1 MHDISLLNHLG
12 VALVAALAGAGVVWL
27 LLRARAAA
35 ARVRE
40 EEQTRRLN
48 ELQTTLAAREQELAA
63 QREQV
68 SALRATRAE
77 LEMQL
82 TKEREAAQEKLQLL
96 TNAQQQLT
104 EAFNSLSKQALTQNS
119 SDFLKLANETLLRYQ
134 EAAKGDLQQR
144 QQAIEQL
151 VKPMRESLLQFD
163 GKVQELEKQR
173 VGAYHGLLE
182 QVQMLKETQLQLR
195 DRTDNLVR
203 ALGTPHVRG
212 RWGEI
217 QLRRVVE
224 LAGMLNYCDFYEQ
237 TSSSTDEGRLRPD
250 MLVRLPGG
258 KTIVIDAK
266 APLAALL
273 EALEA
278 KDDVARAEKLRDH
291 ARQLRD
297 HVKALSQKS
306 YWEQFQPAP
315 EFVIL
320 FLPGET
326 FFNAALEQDPALIE
340 NSVEQ
345 RVIIA
350 TPTTLIALLKAV
362 AYGWRQEA
370 LADNAQKIS
379 DLGKELY
386 TRLGTMREHLGAVG
400 AALQRAVEK
409 YNQALG
415 SFETRVLVSARRF
428 EELEATGTAADLD
441 ALPPVEISPRQLT

>member
-1 MHDISLLNHLG
+1 MNGRELIELLI
-12 VALVAALAGAGVVWL
+12 AAAAGAGVVWL
-27 LLRARAAA
+27 LLRARAAIGR
-35 ARVRE
+35 ARVDE
-40 EEQTRRLN
+40 LARRAD
-48 ELQTTLAAREQELAA
+48 ELQAALATREQELA
-63 QREQV
+63 QRREQLT
-68 SALRATRAE
+68 AADIRRAE
-77 LEMQL
+77 LETL
-82 TKEREAAQEKLQLL
+82 LAKEREVAQEKLQVLAD
-96 TNAQQQLT
+96 AQQKLT
-104 EAFNSLSKQALTQNS
+104 DAFNALAQQALAQNS
-119 SDFLKLANETLLRYQ
+119 SEFLKLANESLARFQ

-151 VKPMRESLLQFD
+151 VKPMRESLQQFD

-173 VGAYHGLLE
+173 VGAYHGLIE

-203 ALGTPHVRG
+203 ALGTPQVRG

-224 LAGMLNYCDFYEQ
+224 LAGMVNYCDFYEQ
-237 TSSSTDEGRLRPD
+237 TSTSSDSGRLRPD
-250 MLVRLPGG
+250 MLIRLPGG
-258 KTIVIDAK
+258 KTVVIDAK

-273 EALEA
+273 DALEA
-278 KDDVARAEKLRDH
+278 KDDATRATKLRDH

-297 HVKALSQKS
+297 HIKALSQKS

-340 NSVEQ
+340 NGVEQ

-379 DLGKELY
+379 ALGKELY
-386 TRLGTMREHLGAVG
+386 ARLSTMGGHLGALG
-400 AALQRAVEK
+400 KALGSAVER
-409 YNQALG
+409 YNQAIA
-415 SFETRVLVSARRF
+415 SFESRVLVSARRF
-428 EELEATGTAADLD
+428 EELEATGTTAAIEEI
-441 ALPPVEISPRQLT
+441 PPVDASPRQLT

>member
-1 MHDISLLNHLG
+1 MNGRELIELLI
-12 VALVAALAGAGVVWL
+12 AAAAGAGVVWL
-27 LLRARAAA
+27 LLRARAAIGR
-35 ARVRE
+35 ARVDE
-40 EEQTRRLN
+40 LARRAD
-48 ELQTTLAAREQELAA
+48 ELQAALATREQELA
-63 QREQV
+63 QRREQLT
-68 SALRATRAE
+68 AADIRRAE
-77 LEMQL
+77 LETL
-82 TKEREAAQEKLQLL
+82 LAKEREVAQEKLQVLAD
-96 TNAQQQLT
+96 AQQKLT
-104 EAFNSLSKQALTQNS
+104 DAFNALAQQALAQNS
-119 SDFLKLANETLLRYQ
+119 SEFLKLANESLARFQ

-151 VKPMRESLLQFD
+151 VKPMRESLQQFD

-173 VGAYHGLLE
+173 VGAYHGLIE

-203 ALGTPHVRG
+203 ALGTPQVRG
-212 RWGEI
+212 RWGEM

-224 LAGMLNYCDFYEQ
+224 LAGMVNYCDFYEQ
-237 TSSSTDEGRLRPD
+237 TSTSSDSGRLRPD
-250 MLVRLPGG
+250 MLIRLPGG
-258 KTIVIDAK
+258 KTVVIDAK

-273 EALEA
+273 DALEA
-278 KDDVARAEKLRDH
+278 KDDATRATKLRDH

-297 HVKALSQKS
+297 HIKALSQKS

-340 NSVEQ
+340 NGVEQ

-379 DLGKELY
+379 ALGKELY
-386 TRLGTMREHLGAVG
+386 ARLSTMGGHLGALG
-400 AALQRAVEK
+400 KALGSAVER
-409 YNQALG
+409 YNQAIA
-415 SFETRVLVSARRF
+415 SFESRVLVSARRF
-428 EELEATGTAADLD
+428 EELETTGTTAAIEEI
-441 ALPPVEISPRQLT
+441 PPVDAGPRQLT

>member
-1 MHDISLLNHLG
+1 MSGRELLEILSG
-12 VALVAALAGAGVVWL
+12 ALAGAGVAWL
-27 LLRARAAA
+27 LLRARSAAA
-35 ARVRE
+35 QVRE
-40 EEQTRRLN
+40 AEQARRLN

-77 LEMQL
+77 LDMQL
-82 TKEREAAQEKLQLL
+82 AKEREAAQEKLQLL
-96 TNAQQQLT
+96 AHAQQQLT

-224 LAGMLNYCDFYEQ
+224 LAGMLNFCDFHEQ
-237 TSSSTDEGRLRPD
+237 ASTNTDDGRLRPD

-278 KDDVARAEKLRDH
+278 KDDAVRAGKLRDH
-291 ARQLRD
+291 ARQLRE

-306 YWEQFQPAP
+306 YWDQFQPAP

-340 NSVEQ
+340 HGVEQ

-428 EELEATGTAADLD
+428 EELETTGTAADLD
-441 ALPPVEISPRQLT
+441 PLLPVEASPRQLT

>member
-1 MHDISLLNHLG
+1 MSGRELLEILSG
-12 VALVAALAGAGVVWL
+12 ALAGAGIVWL
-27 LLRARAAA
+27 LLRARSAAA
-35 ARVRE
+35 QVRE
-40 EEQTRRLN
+40 AEQARRLN
-48 ELQTTLAAREQELAA
+48 ELQTTLAAREQELVA

-77 LEMQL
+77 LDMQL
-82 TKEREAAQEKLQLL
+82 AKEREAAQEKLQLL
-96 TNAQQQLT
+96 AHAQQQLT

-224 LAGMLNYCDFYEQ
+224 LAGMLNFCDFHEQ
-237 TSSSTDEGRLRPD
+237 ASTSTEDGRLRPD

-278 KDDVARAEKLRDH
+278 KDDAVRAGKLRDH
-291 ARQLRD
+291 ARQLRE

-306 YWEQFQPAP
+306 YWDQFQPAP

-340 NSVEQ
+340 HGVEQ

-441 ALPPVEISPRQLT
+441 PLLPVEASPRQLT

>member
-1 MHDISLLNHLG
+1 MKFEILY
-12 VALVAALAGAGVVWL
+12 AALAGAGAAWL
-27 LLRARAAA
+27 LLQARAAA
-35 ARVRE
+35 AQARA
-40 EEQTRRLN
+40 EEQVRRVN
-48 ELQTTLAAREQELAA
+48 ELQTTLAAREQELAT

-68 SALRATRAE
+68 STLRATRAE
-77 LEMQL
+77 LDMQL
-82 TKEREAAQEKLQLL
+82 AKEREAAQEKLALL
-96 TNAQQQLT
+96 AHAQQQLT

-163 GKVQELEKQR
+163 GKVQDLEKQR

-182 QVQMLKETQLQLR
+182 QVQILKETQLQLR

-212 RWGEI
+212 RWGEM

-224 LAGMLNYCDFYEQ
+224 LAGMLNYCDFFEQ
-237 TSSSTDEGRLRPD
+237 ASTSTDDGRLRPD

-258 KTIVIDAK
+258 KSIVIDAK

-278 KDDVARAEKLRDH
+278 KDEAVRLGKLRDH

-297 HVKALSQKS
+297 HIKALSQKS
-306 YWEQFQPAP
+306 YWDQFQPAP

-340 NSVEQ
+340 HGVEQ

-400 AALQRAVEK
+400 TALQRAVEK

-441 ALPPVEISPRQLT
+441 PLPPVETSPRQLTQAGELPIL

>member
-1 MHDISLLNHLG
+1 MNGRELIELLI
-12 VALVAALAGAGVVWL
+12 AAAAGAGVVWL
-27 LLRARAAA
+27 LLRARAAIGR
-35 ARVRE
+35 ARVDE
-40 EEQTRRLN
+40 LARRAD
-48 ELQTTLAAREQELAA
+48 ELQAALATREQELA
-63 QREQV
+63 QRREQLT
-68 SALRATRAE
+68 AADIRRAE
-77 LEMQL
+77 LETL
-82 TKEREAAQEKLQLL
+82 LAKEREVAQEKLQVLAD
-96 TNAQQQLT
+96 AQQKLT
-104 EAFNSLSKQALTQNS
+104 DAFNALAQQALAQNS
-119 SDFLKLANETLLRYQ
+119 SEFLKLANESLARFQ

-151 VKPMRESLLQFD
+151 VKPMRESLQQFD

-173 VGAYHGLLE
+173 VGAYHGLIE

-203 ALGTPHVRG
+203 ALGTPQVRG
-212 RWGEI
+212 RWGEM

-224 LAGMLNYCDFYEQ
+224 LAGMVNYCDFYEQ
-237 TSSSTDEGRLRPD
+237 TSTSSDSGRLRPD
-250 MLVRLPGG
+250 MLIRLPGG
-258 KTIVIDAK
+258 KTVVIDAK

-273 EALEA
+273 DALEA
-278 KDDVARAEKLRDH
+278 KDDATRATKLRDH

-297 HVKALSQKS
+297 HIKALSQKS

-340 NSVEQ
+340 NGVEQ

-379 DLGKELY
+379 ALGKELY
-386 TRLGTMREHLGAVG
+386 ARLSTMGGHLGALG
-400 AALQRAVEK
+400 KALGSAVER
-409 YNQALG
+409 YNQAIA
-415 SFETRVLVSARRF
+415 SFESRVLVSARRF
-428 EELEATGTAADLD
+428 EELEATGTAAALEE
-441 ALPPVEISPRQLT
+441 LPPVDASPRQLT

>member
-1 MHDISLLNHLG
+1 MSTRELFVMLG
-12 VALVAALAGAGVVWL
+12 AALLGAGAAWL

-35 ARVRE
+35 AQVRE
-40 EEQTRRLN
+40 TEQARRVT
-48 ELQTTLAAREQELAA
+48 ELQTALAARELELAT

-68 SALRATRAE
+68 STLRATRAE
-77 LEMQL
+77 LDMQL
-82 TKEREAAQEKLQLL
+82 AKEREAAQEKLQLL
-96 TNAQQQLT
+96 AHAQQQLT

-224 LAGMLNYCDFYEQ
+224 LAGMLNFCDFYEQ
-237 TSSSTDEGRLRPD
+237 TSTGTEEGRLRPD

-278 KDDVARAEKLRDH
+278 KDEAVRVGKLRDH

-297 HVKALSQKS
+297 HIKALSQKS
-306 YWEQFQPAP
+306 YWDQFQPAP

-340 NSVEQ
+340 HSVEQ

-400 AALQRAVEK
+400 TALQRAVEK

-441 ALPPVEISPRQLT
+441 PLPPVETSPRQLT